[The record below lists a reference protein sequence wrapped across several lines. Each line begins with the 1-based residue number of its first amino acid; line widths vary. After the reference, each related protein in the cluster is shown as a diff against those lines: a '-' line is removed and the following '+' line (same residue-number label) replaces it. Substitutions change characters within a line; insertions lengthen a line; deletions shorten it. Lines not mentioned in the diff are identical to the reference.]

1 MSQLKGY
8 TPRLKDK
15 QARGEIFRAFQLAK
29 EALRD
34 TMKPECYQKIYDY
47 GNFSN

>member
-1 MSQLKGY
+1 MNRMENG
-8 TPRLKDK
+8 T
-15 QARGEIFRAFQLAK
+15 FHLAK

-34 TMKPECYQKIYDY
+34 TMKAECYQKIYDY